1 MIYNPV
7 YLPSFTLSQIVGTR
21 DKMAPSLFCVEKNI
35 SCYSAWS
42 WAFIGIKMAPS

>member
-21 DKMAPSLFCVEKNI
+21 DKMAPSLFCVKKTVHAIVHEVELLLE
-35 SCYSAWS
+35 
-42 WAFIGIKMAPS
+42 

>member
-21 DKMAPSLFCVEKNI
+21 DKVAPSFFCVEKKTFHAI
-35 SCYSAWS
+35 VHEVELLLE
-42 WAFIGIKMAPS
+42 